1 MKKSK
6 EVQCTVVK
14 AKYCYSIFYGDC
26 IRLVLR
32 YDNGFVRRFTV
43 PFYCIRCYESM
54 LKHRAVVSFVG
65 LFRRI
70 EQVSISVD
78 LFDSVFEKK
87 KGLFSFLG
95 GK

>member
-6 EVQCTVVK
+6 KVQCTVVQ
-14 AKYCYSIFYGDC
+14 ARYCYNIFYGSC

-32 YDNGFVRRFTV
+32 YDNGFVRRFNV
-43 PFYCIRCYESM
+43 PFYNLRCCESM

-70 EQVSISVD
+70 DQVSISVD

-87 KGLFSFLG
+87 KSIFSF
-95 GK
+95 